1 MSDRLQRLR
10 ERLDSEGLDALYV
23 SSPVDDVFGHHSKN
37 RYYLSGFTGSAG
49 AALVSA
55 ERAVLSVD
63 FRYVE
68 QAEREAVPRGFELFR
83 SKGKAKQQFAE
94 LVDFAGLRG
103 KRLGVSQ
110 ADTTLGLWVRLQE
123 AVAEMGEG
131 DRPELIPASPIVEEL
146 RRSKDVE
153 EVANLQRAIDI
164 ADGAFERVAAGA
176 RVGQTEMDVA
186 FEVERAVRELGG
198 EGISFDTIVA
208 CGPWAAM
215 PHASPRR
222 EALKENETIV
232 VDMGARYAGYCSD
245 LTRTF
250 SLGGTTAKFEEI
262 YAIVYEAQRNAIERV
277 EAGMSGRQ
285 AHELASSV
293 IEKYG
298 YGEQFGHGLGHGV
311 GLEVHESPYLG
322 LTSEDTLEEGMV
334 FTIEPGIY
342 LPGWGGVRIED
353 IVVLEDGRA
362 RVLSHAKKLIPAG
375 V

>member
-1 MSDRLQRLR
+1 MQERLSRLR
-10 ERLDSEGLDALYV
+10 ERLERERLDALYV
-23 SSPVDDVFGHHSKN
+23 SSPVDDVFGNHSKN

-49 AALVSA
+49 AALVTMD
-55 ERAVLSVD
+55 RAILSVD

-68 QAEREAVPRGFELFR
+68 QAEREAVPRGFEIFR
-83 SKGKAKQQFAE
+83 AVGQAKNYFPG
-94 LVDFAGLRG
+94 LVDMAGLQG
-103 KRLGVSQ
+103 KRIGVSQ
-110 ADTTLGLWVRLQE
+110 ADTNLGLWVKLQE
-123 AVAEMGEG
+123 AVEEMPRG
-131 DRPELIPASPIVEEL
+131 DRPELVPAPPMVEEL
-146 RRSKDVE
+146 RRVKDAE
-153 EVANLQRAIDI
+153 ELEHLQKAIDI
-164 ADGAFERVAAGA
+164 ADTAFERVEAAI
-176 RVGQTEMDVA
+176 RVGQTEFDLA
-186 FEVERAVRELGG
+186 LAVEAAVRELGG
-198 EGISFDTIVA
+198 NGISFETIVA

-222 EALKENETIV
+222 ERLEEQQTIV
-232 VDMGARYAGYCSD
+232 VDMGARYRGYCSD

-250 SLGGTTAKFEEI
+250 SLGGTTPRFEEI
-262 YAIVYEAQRNAIERV
+262 YAIVFEAQQNAIERV

-285 AHELASSV
+285 AHELAASV

-322 LTSEDTLEEGMV
+322 QTSEDTLEEGMV

-353 IVVLEDGRA
+353 VVVLEEGRA